1 MRILLDTHAL
11 IWWFTDDP
19 LLSDTAR
26 TLISDSRNDILV
38 SSASAWEI
46 ATKVRLGK
54 LDAALGVVESY
65 ADLIAADGFIHWPVS
80 HRHALRAGSYPQ
92 HHRDPFDRM
101 LAAQAELD
109 GLRLLTV
116 DAAFADF
123 PVKTRW

>member
-19 LLSDTAR
+19 QLSDSAR
-26 TLISDSRNDILV
+26 TLIADPRNEILV
-38 SSASAWEI
+38 SSACAWEI
-46 ATKVRLGK
+46 ATKVRLDK
-54 LDAALGVVESY
+54 LDVALGVIEAY
-65 ADLIAADGFIHWPVS
+65 ADLIAADGFIHWPVN
-80 HRHALRAGSYPQ
+80 HRHALRAGGYTQ
-92 HHRDPFDRM
+92 AHRDPFDRM

-109 GLRLLTV
+109 GLLLLTA